1 MEFNRSHIAAALKG
15 ISIAINTQ
23 TPEGPEKQISTQITV
38 ALQVDDNR
46 GNDVIARGVV
56 LEGDTID
63 ESLQRTQEEAF
74 DRAIRACTTIHKF
87 KEGDALKNNAL
98 YKRVMLM
105 DEAIRARAE
114 FVAEAG
120 ENL

>member
-1 MEFNRSHIAAALKG
+1 MEFNRTHIVAALKG
-15 ISIAINTQ
+15 ISIAIDTR
-23 TPEGPEKQISTQITV
+23 TPEGPEEQISTQITV
-38 ALQVDDNR
+38 ALQIDDNR
-46 GNDVIARGVV
+46 GNDVGARGVV
-56 LEGDTID
+56 YEGETID
-63 ESLQRTQEEAF
+63 ESLQRTQGEAF
-74 DRAIRACTTIHKF
+74 DRAIRACTTIHKL

-114 FVAEAG
+114 YVAEMG